1 MKVEN
6 KMEKN
11 EHLIMYFTRK
21 GKVIKPPEAK
31 HKILYLVFIIFVGK
45 MGCKSFKPAWYP
57 F

>member
-1 MKVEN
+1 MK
-6 KMEKN
+6 KN